1 MKAICSFSGGLDSM
15 LAAKIILN
23 EGIEVEGVYF
33 RTGFGGCGEKESA
46 LPVKKRAE
54 SIGIKLTVADVGQD
68 LLKIIRSPRFGFG
81 RNMNPCMDCHALFFK
96 KCAEYMKKLGGSFV
110 ITGEVLGERPMSQR
124 KRAMREIDEFTG
136 LGGLVLRPLSAKLL
150 EETVPEKKKW
160 VKREKLFGIS
170 GRSRKPQRM
179 LAEKLG
185 IGSYPNSAGGCLLTQ
200 KDFSRKLKD
209 LMENKTKITVGDISA
224 LRSGRHFRLSGGAK
238 FVAGRDKKENSNIL
252 ENASKG
258 DVCFMTVDIPGP
270 AGVLSGKAGK
280 SDKKAA
286 ADIIAAYSDAYEGD
300 IVKMRERKGG
310 RGAWRELHVEAG
322 PKRKVRQFL
331 V

>member
-33 RTGFGGCGEKESA
+33 RTGFGGCGERENT

-54 SIGIKLTVADVGQD
+54 SIGMKLTVADVGRD

-81 RNMNPCMDCHALFFK
+81 KNMNPCMDCHALFFK
-96 KCAEYMKKLGGSFV
+96 KCAEYMKKLGGSFI

-160 VKREKLFGIS
+160 VNREKLFGIS
-170 GRSRKPQRM
+170 GRSRKPQRA

-200 KDFSRKLKD
+200 KDFSMKLKD
-209 LMENKTKITVGDISA
+209 LMENKAKITVGDIAA
-224 LRSGRHFRLSGGAK
+224 LRSGRHFRLPGGAK
-238 FVAGRDKKENSNIL
+238 FVTGRDEKENLRIL
-252 ENASKG
+252 KKASKG
-258 DVCFMTVDIPGP
+258 DMCFMTIDVPGP
-270 AGVLSGKAGK
+270 AGVLSGTIGEN
-280 SDKKAA
+280 DKGIASS
-286 ADIIAAYSDAYEGD
+286 IIAAYSDVPEGD
-300 IVKMRERKGG
+300 EIRMRMRKGPD
-310 RGAWRELHVEAG
+310 GAWREIRGRAI
-322 PKRKVRQFL
+322 PKKKVREFL